1 MTTERIQWQAVALMC
16 WVAGEAEKSFVVDQ
30 EVFESQLRA
39 DRFPFPSE
47 GDITLA
53 VRNANYTLGP
63 VMLHLA
69 MKPGAIVPKHLHKG
83 MAEALYV
90 VEGDFTN
97 EGKHY
102 QAGTSLHFK
111 AGNVHGPHT
120 TKNGCRLLIL
130 WTERSSKEAADL
142 SDFVI
147 ATEKA
152 A

>member
-1 MTTERIQWQAVALMC
+1 M
-16 WVAGEAEKSFVVDQ
+16 VDQ
-30 EVFESQLRA
+30 EVIDSQLKA

-63 VMLHLA
+63 VMLHLVMNA
-69 MKPGAIVPKHLHKG
+69 GAVVPAHLHKG

-90 VEGDFTN
+90 VEGDFAN
-97 EGKHY
+97 EGKQY

-130 WTERSSKEAADL
+130 WTERTSHESADL
-142 SDFVI
+142 SDFIV
-147 ATEKA
+147 ATEKTA
-152 A
+152 